1 MSKRAYITRYQLILN
16 KLKSKPY
23 CTLEEIQ
30 QFVTRQLEYR
40 QEQDDTLKIGF
51 SSRTFQRDIR
61 EIRSSFGVDIE
72 YSKKEK
78 GYYIHSGDMDTLNF
92 ERRMEAFD
100 TFNALNLTRDLSA
113 YIILEKRRPQGTE
126 QIYSLLHAIKN
137 RRQIEFSYHKFIDEE
152 AGKRSVHPFALK
164 EFSNRWY
171 LMAKDLKDDK
181 LKSFAL
187 DRMSELEPGT
197 KKFVYPNDT
206 DIDNYY
212 RHCFGIICPEE
223 GDPQEIL
230 LSFTPLQ
237 GKYIK
242 TLPLHETQEIIVD
255 NNSELRIR
263 LKVHITY
270 DFIME
275 LLSFGEN
282 LRVLEPEELVKLVK
296 GRHDAATL
304 RYKEE

>member
-23 CTLEEIQ
+23 STLDELQ
-30 QFVTRQLEYR
+30 QFVTKQLEYR
-40 QEQDDTLKIGF
+40 QEQDETLKIGF
-51 SSRTFQRDIR
+51 STRTFQRDIR
-61 EIRSSFGVDIE
+61 EIRSNFGVDIE

-78 GYYIHSGDMDTLNF
+78 GYFIHSGDMDTLNF

-137 RRQIEFSYHKFIDEE
+137 RLEVTFTYHKFIDEE
-152 AGKRSVHPFALK
+152 AGQRSAHPFALK

-171 LMAKDLKDDK
+171 LMAKDLKDGK

-187 DRMSELEPGT
+187 DRMSGLEHNHL
-197 KKFVYPNDT
+197 KFVYPNDA

-212 RHCFGIICPEE
+212 RFCFGIICPEE
-223 GDPQEIL
+223 GEPREIL

-242 TLPLHETQEIIVD
+242 TLPLHETQEILID
-255 NNSELRIR
+255 NLEELRIR
-263 LKVHITY
+263 LHVHITY

-282 LRVLEPEELVKLVK
+282 LKVLEPKELKDVVRNRLQLALK
-296 GRHDAATL
+296 
-304 RYKEE
+304 RYE